1 MTLSSHQGGRT
12 FRNNLAM
19 FERGVLVGE
28 ASERNMQMLTMQIST
43 ILVVSKAKSFRCM
56 STRHFDTVNFRVVG
70 QGSWDSRHPA
80 NKILMTFKINVLK
93 NYHNN
98 NSTSSFRFKKQ
109 EQCPQATA
117 DLPLR
122 QREACQEHHVKISTT
137 GSIKHRNHQHQLESS
152 NAAKGHVQSS
162 VNIKHAK
169 GFLALLACCRGLG
182 LSKLQRQRGM

>member
-93 NYHNN
+93 IIITAPVRSVSKSKNN
-98 NSTSSFRFKKQ
+98 AHRQLGPS
-109 EQCPQATA
+109 PQAA
-117 DLPLR
+117 
-122 QREACQEHHVKISTT
+122 
-137 GSIKHRNHQHQLESS
+137 
-152 NAAKGHVQSS
+152 
-162 VNIKHAK
+162 
-169 GFLALLACCRGLG
+169 
-182 LSKLQRQRGM
+182 